1 MEEKNRDRITEML
14 INKQKNETIA
24 RLVGGVAHDF
34 NNIISVI
41 SGNAQLCLMMLEESN
56 QELKEHVLSILK
68 ASERASKL
76 IKQLLITSKR
86 HDMEFKI
93 LNINKV
99 IKNLLNLLKETIGE
113 NIQITTALDKDITY
127 IMANETNIEQV
138 ILNLAVNAKDAM
150 PNGGKIFI
158 KTENIEI
165 SEKEEHKVPV
175 IHTDKIKPGKYVK
188 INFEDTGVGI
198 PRENL
203 YKIFEPYF
211 TTKPKEVGTGL
222 GLAVVL
228 GVIEKHNG
236 YINVE
241 SEVGKGTKFTIYLPA
256 ISEME
261 SIEHEKAEYAE
272 YEKLKG
278 NGEIILY
285 VEDEDELRK
294 IVSEMLSSS
303 GYRVISCK
311 SVKEALKQ
319 LKKHRDEIQLLFSD
333 TILTDGHGLE
343 LAKEAS
349 KQYPDLKV
357 LLTSGYSDSTVRL
370 NRIRASG
377 YDYIPKPYSMVELL
391 GKIKEKIS

>member
-1 MEEKNRDRITEML
+1 MGEKNRDKITEVL
-14 INKQKNETIA
+14 INKQKNESIA

-34 NNIISVI
+34 NNIISII
-41 SGNAQLCLMMLEESN
+41 SGNAQLCLMMLEEPN
-56 QELKEHVLSILK
+56 QELKEHILSILK
-68 ASERASKL
+68 VSERASKL
-76 IKQLLITSKR
+76 IKQLLTTSKK
-86 HDMEFKI
+86 HDTEFKI

-99 IKNLLNLLKETIGE
+99 IKNLLNLLKETMGE
-113 NIQITTALDKDITY
+113 NIQMTTALDKDIRY
-127 IMANETNIEQV
+127 IMANQTNLEQV

-150 PNGGKIFI
+150 PDGGKILI

-165 SEKEEHKVPV
+165 SEKEEHKVSV

-211 TTKPKEVGTGL
+211 TTKP
-222 GLAVVL
+222 VVL
-228 GVIEKHNG
+228 GVVEKHNG

-261 SIEHEKAEYAE
+261 NIEHEKAEYAE

-294 IVSEMLSSS
+294 TVFKMLSSS

-311 SVKEALKQ
+311 SFKEALKQ

-333 TILTDGHGLE
+333 IILTDGHGL
-343 LAKEAS
+343 S
-349 KQYPDLKV
+349 KQYPDLKI
-357 LLTSGYSDSTVRL
+357 LLTSGYSDNTVRL
-370 NRIRASG
+370 NSIRASG

-391 GKIKEKIS
+391 EKIKEKIS

>member
-1 MEEKNRDRITEML
+1 MGEKNRDKITEVL
-14 INKQKNETIA
+14 INKQKNESIA

-34 NNIISVI
+34 NNIISII
-41 SGNAQLCLMMLEESN
+41 SGNAQLCLMMLEEPN
-56 QELKEHVLSILK
+56 QELKEHILSILK
-68 ASERASKL
+68 VSERASKL
-76 IKQLLITSKR
+76 IKQLLTTSKK
-86 HDMEFKI
+86 HDTEFKI

-99 IKNLLNLLKETIGE
+99 IKNLLNLLKETMGE
-113 NIQITTALDKDITY
+113 NIQMTTALDKDIRY
-127 IMANETNIEQV
+127 IMANQTNLEQV

-150 PNGGKIFI
+150 PDGGKILI

-165 SEKEEHKVPV
+165 SEKEEYKVPV

-211 TTKPKEVGTGL
+211 TTKPKEIGTGL

-228 GVIEKHNG
+228 GVVEKHNG

-261 SIEHEKAEYAE
+261 NIEHEKAEYAE

-294 IVSEMLSSS
+294 TVFKMLSSS

-311 SVKEALKQ
+311 SFKEALKQ

-333 TILTDGHGLE
+333 IILTDGHGLK

-349 KQYPDLKV
+349 KQYPDLKI
-357 LLTSGYSDSTVRL
+357 LLTSGYSDNTVRL
-370 NRIRASG
+370 NSIRASG

-391 GKIKEKIS
+391 EKIKEKIS